1 MNGLIAWWVRNSV
14 AANLLMAFIVVSG
27 FFAWASIEREVQPI
41 VKLPLVQVSL
51 VWPGASPKE
60 MEQQVIRRVE
70 ASIKNLDNLRRYNSE
85 AREGFGQV
93 SLEAFPRSDLTE
105 FKEDVRDA
113 VDSITSLPRDLEPP
127 RIRNIEWKE

>member
-14 AANLLMAFIVVSG
+14 AANLLMVFILVAG
-27 FFAWASIEREVQPI
+27 GFAWSSIEREVQPI

-60 MEQQVIRRVE
+60 MEQQVIQRVE

-93 SLEAFPRSDLTE
+93 SLEAFPRTDLTE
-105 FKEDVRDA
+105 FKEDERDA
-113 VDSITSLPRDLEPP
+113 VDSNTS
-127 RIRNIEWKE
+127 

>member
-14 AANLLMAFIVVSG
+14 AANLLMAFILVSG

-60 MEQQVIRRVE
+60 M
-70 ASIKNLDNLRRYNSE
+70 
-85 AREGFGQV
+85 
-93 SLEAFPRSDLTE
+93 
-105 FKEDVRDA
+105 
-113 VDSITSLPRDLEPP
+113 
-127 RIRNIEWKE
+127 